1 MPSII
6 SATVESVSGIATEF
20 TTTNRGFWLYGSKF
34 TSLTEKAILMGVG
47 ADGEWEEKTN
57 ENGVIYVGAAPNTVY
72 VDLPA
77 GTYRINKSKTALAA
91 SVSYEV
97 VV

>member
-1 MPSII
+1 MTPII
-6 SATVESVSGIATEF
+6 EATVETVTGAATAF
-20 TTTNRGFWLYGSKF
+20 TTTDRGFWLYGSKF

-57 ENGVIYVGAAPNTVY
+57 ENGVIFVGAAPNTVY

-77 GTYRINKSKTALAA
+77 GTYRIKKSKTALAA
-91 SVSYEV
+91 SVSYEAV
-97 VV
+97 V